1 LQNLLES
8 GNFPVEIVNIAS
20 AKEKGPG
27 RPPFWEMIFWWTRK
41 PLASARAVILA
52 SLLSSDFDV
61 ERFIRI
67 IFPSYMGRGRFSKTP
82 HFLNPNLKL
91 LNKEYIEKIKR
102 TRLLDPFA
110 GFGSIPLEAVRLGVG
125 EVVASELLPTAVVF
139 LRAVLEYPKTAVEK
153 KIERQLLND
162 VERWGRWVLEELKK
176 DPDVK
181 ELYDPDVAVYIG
193 TWEIKC
199 PYCGRYTPLIGNWW
213 LARVKG
219 KRGFKSLAWMIPV
232 KTEKGVEIKIEK
244 ITDRSVLLTAKTIR
258 RGRRTIG
265 IETGD
270 KKIIVGDPALNGE
283 PNIDAQANKAVC
295 LYCHANIKGT
305 KEKWHV
311 KEVLREWN
319 ERLKKY
325 LNGEISLEE
334 LRQSSARPRL
344 LVKVRIVNKDLEFE
358 PAKPEDDEK
367 LWKALEKLKTLWGD
381 PDIPTE
387 PMTPYG
393 GPTLG
398 DPPLIFK
405 NFYRLFNPRQLLTL
419 VKLVKLIREAG
430 KKIEEEK
437 LREGWSREEAFKYAE
452 AVATYLAIALARFID
467 HNNLVTLLHPSN
479 PMGIEI
485 AHALSMR
492 GIAMQWN
499 WGDTNPFIVTRGM
512 LRTNSFT
519 KCLEKEVEALT
530 YLFSAVFGSP
540 SKVKVLLD
548 DATSLEKLGE
558 EKFDLIITDPPYRDD
573 VPYAELSDFYYVW
586 LKRVLSDNDGVSL
599 RPRFHVDLFFPG
611 GVEVSTQW
619 EWFASREVSLS
630 EGRCEYFKMGA
641 GEECER
647 VYERLLKS
655 SFNSMVERLN
665 EDGVLITYFAQ
676 SSPEAWSSLLEAG
689 LGNGLYPVVAF
700 PVITESEESVI
711 SRGKSAISASI
722 VIAWRKIKQ
731 AEPLD
736 ISVKYDELVEK
747 AVKVLR
753 DVEKALAKAGGDV
766 VSELYGVTI
775 YVMSYARILSLLA
788 SGGRPVKAGR
798 PLDSR
803 EIARL
808 ASEILARAYVKEAGA
823 SLSHEDSIFYLVVKK
838 VFPRGEEGRRLASS
852 SDLILL
858 SYGVGVKKERALED
872 LERRG
877 VLKAYGREEETEV
890 ASRKTY
896 MLIEPAKSGDE
907 TELSQILKMHNVY
920 PENPATFRSPVHV
933 LHALMLYALKPKDVF
948 TKYYERIYLANPSLV
963 SEAVELAKAL
973 TTLEGDPEAEL
984 ASRVIEYLG
993 GSFKNKRG
1001 VSLYDFTK
1009 H

>member
-1 LQNLLES
+1 
-8 GNFPVEIVNIAS
+8 V
-20 AKEKGPG
+20 
-27 RPPFWEMIFWWTRK
+27 FWWTRK

-67 IFPSYMGRGRFSKTP
+67 IFPSYKGRGRFSKTP

-110 GFGSIPLEAVRLGVG
+110 GFGSIPLEAIRLGVG

-219 KRGFKSLAWMIPV
+219 KRGFKSLAWMTPV
-232 KTEKGVEIKIEK
+232 KTERGVEIKIEK
-244 ITDRSVLLTAKTIR
+244 ITDRSVLQTAKTIR

-265 IETGD
+265 IEIGD
-270 KKIIVGDPALNGE
+270 KKIIIGDPALNGE

-311 KEVLREWN
+311 KEGLREWN
-319 ERLKKY
+319 ERLERY

-334 LRQSSARPRL
+334 LRQSPARPRL
-344 LVKVRIVNKDLEFE
+344 LVKVRIVNKELEFE

-367 LWKALEKLKTLWGD
+367 LWKAFEKVKTLWGD
-381 PDIPTE
+381 PDIPAE
-387 PMTPYG
+387 SVPIYENRSIWVIVYG
-393 GPTLG
+393 F
-398 DPPLIFK
+398 DK
-405 NFYRLFNPRQLLTL
+405 WYKLFNPRQLITL

-437 LREGWSREEAFKYAE
+437 QKEGWSKEEAFKYAE
-452 AVATYLAIALARFID
+452 AVTTYLGICL
-467 HNNLVTLLHPSN
+467 SN
-479 PMGIEI
+479 S
-485 AHALSMR
+485 ADFNSLSTYWEVVWGTNKRSVAFR
-492 GIAMQWN
+492 GIAMTWN
-499 WGDTNPFIVTRGM
+499 WIDLNVIK
-512 LRTNSFT
+512 RTPGSWVRSVETILNGLKYIITAISNSISQT
-519 KCLEKEVEALT
+519 
-530 YLFSAVFGSP
+530 
-540 SKVKVLLD
+540 KVLLD
-548 DATSLEKLGE
+548 DTTSLSKLAN

-586 LKRVLSDNDGVSL
+586 LKRALSDNDGVTL
-599 RPRFHVDLFFPG
+599 KPRFHVDLFFPG
-611 GVEVSTQW
+611 GVEISTQW

-641 GEECER
+641 GEDCER

-689 LGNGLYPVVAF
+689 LSNGLFPVVAF

-736 ISVKYDELVEK
+736 ISVKYDELIEK
-747 AVKVLR
+747 AVKALR
-753 DVEKALAKAGGDV
+753 DVEKALARAGGDV

-775 YVMSYARILSLLA
+775 YVMTYARILSLLA

-896 MLIEPAKSGDE
+896 MLIEPAKSDDE
-907 TELSQILKMHNVY
+907 TELSQILKMHNIY
-920 PENPATFRSPVHV
+920 PENPATFKSPVHV

>member
-1 LQNLLES
+1 
-8 GNFPVEIVNIAS
+8 
-20 AKEKGPG
+20 
-27 RPPFWEMIFWWTRK
+27 
-41 PLASARAVILA
+41 
-52 SLLSSDFDV
+52 
-61 ERFIRI
+61 
-67 IFPSYMGRGRFSKTP
+67 
-82 HFLNPNLKL
+82 
-91 LNKEYIEKIKR
+91 
-102 TRLLDPFA
+102 
-110 GFGSIPLEAVRLGVG
+110 
-125 EVVASELLPTAVVF
+125 
-139 LRAVLEYPKTAVEK
+139 
-153 KIERQLLND
+153 
-162 VERWGRWVLEELKK
+162 
-176 DPDVK
+176 
-181 ELYDPDVAVYIG
+181 
-193 TWEIKC
+193 
-199 PYCGRYTPLIGNWW
+199 
-213 LARVKG
+213 
-219 KRGFKSLAWMIPV
+219 
-232 KTEKGVEIKIEK
+232 
-244 ITDRSVLLTAKTIR
+244 
-258 RGRRTIG
+258 
-265 IETGD
+265 
-270 KKIIVGDPALNGE
+270 KIIVGDPALNGE
-283 PNIDAQANKAVC
+283 PNIDAQANKAIC
-295 LYCHANIKGT
+295 LFCHANIKGT

-311 KEVLREWN
+311 KESLQEWN
-319 ERLKKY
+319 KRLERY

-334 LRQSSARPRL
+334 LRQSPARPRL
-344 LVKVRIVNKDLEFE
+344 LVKVRIVSKELEFE

-387 PMTPYG
+387 LFAPYQMG
-393 GPTLG
+393 SAGAFRITLWG
-398 DPPLIFK
+398 FDK
-405 NFYRLFNPRQLLTL
+405 FYKLFNSRQLLTL

-437 LREGWSREEAFKYAE
+437 QKEGWSKEEAFKYAE
-452 AVATYLAIALARFID
+452 AVTTYLAIALARLINFNSIV
-467 HNNLVTLLHPSN
+467 NTWYSGSLLTNKVQSS
-479 PMGIEI
+479 
-485 AHALSMR
+485 LSFR
-492 GIAMQWN
+492 GVAITWN
-499 WGDTNPFIVTRGM
+499 WCDTNVLYEERNQYSIKGNVNSMIRG
-512 LRTNSFT
+512 L
-519 KCLEKEVEALT
+519 L
-530 YLFSAVFGSP
+530 YLVSAVFGSP
-540 SKVKVLLD
+540 SKIKVLLD
-548 DATSLEKLGE
+548 DATSLGKISGE
-558 EKFDLIITDPPYRDD
+558 RFDLIVTDPPYRDD

-586 LKRVLSDNDGVSL
+586 LKRALSDNDGVSL

-689 LGNGLYPVVAF
+689 LSNGLYPVVAF

-736 ISVKYDELVEK
+736 ISVRYDELIDK
-747 AVKVLR
+747 AVEALR

-775 YVMSYARILSLLA
+775 YVMTYARILSLLA

-877 VLKAYGREEETEV
+877 VLKAYGREEEAEV

-907 TELSQILKMHNVY
+907 TELSQILRMHNVY

-1001 VSLYDFTK
+1001 VSLDDFTK

>member
-8 GNFPVEIVNIAS
+8 GNFPIEIVNIAS

-61 ERFIRI
+61 ERFIRT
-67 IFPSYMGRGRFSKTP
+67 IFPSYKGRGRFSKTP

-91 LNKEYIEKIKR
+91 LNREYIEKIKR

-110 GFGSIPLEAVRLGVG
+110 GFGSIPLEAIRLGVG

-213 LARVKG
+213 LARVKE
-219 KRGFKSLAWMIPV
+219 KRGFKSLAWMTPV

-244 ITDRSVLLTAKTIR
+244 ITDRSVLQTAKTIR

-265 IETGD
+265 IEIGD

-319 ERLKKY
+319 ERLEKY

-334 LRQSSARPRL
+334 LRQSPARPRL
-344 LVKVRIVNKDLEFE
+344 LVKVGIVSKELEFE

-387 PMTPYG
+387 LFAPYQMG
-393 GPTLG
+393 SAGAFRITLWG
-398 DPPLIFK
+398 FDK
-405 NFYRLFNPRQLLTL
+405 FYKLFNSRQLLTL

-437 LREGWSREEAFKYAE
+437 QKEGWSREEAFKYAE
-452 AVATYLAIALARFID
+452 ATTTYLAIALARLINFNSIV
-467 HNNLVTLLHPSN
+467 NTWYSGSLLTNKVQSS
-479 PMGIEI
+479 
-485 AHALSMR
+485 LSFR
-492 GIAMQWN
+492 GVAITWN
-499 WGDTNPFIVTRGM
+499 WCDTNVLYEERNQYSIKGNVNSMIRG
-512 LRTNSFT
+512 L
-519 KCLEKEVEALT
+519 L
-530 YLFSAVFGSP
+530 YLVSAVFGSP

-548 DATSLEKLGE
+548 DATSLGKISGE
-558 EKFDLIITDPPYRDD
+558 RFDLIVTDPPYRDD

-586 LKRVLSDNDGVSL
+586 LKRALSDNDGVSL
-599 RPRFHVDLFFPG
+599 RPRFHADLFFPG
-611 GVEVSTQW
+611 GVEISTQW

-641 GEECER
+641 GEDCER
-647 VYERLLKS
+647 VYEKLLKS

-689 LGNGLYPVVAF
+689 LSNGLYPVVAF

-747 AVKVLR
+747 AVKALR
-753 DVEKALAKAGGDV
+753 DVEKALAEAGGDV

-775 YVMSYARILSLLA
+775 YVMTYARILSLLA

-798 PLDSR
+798 PLDSK

-907 TELSQILKMHNVY
+907 TELSQILRMHNVY

>member
-8 GNFPVEIVNIAS
+8 GNFPIEIVNIAS

-67 IFPSYMGRGRFSKTP
+67 IFPSYKGRGRFSKTP

-110 GFGSIPLEAVRLGVG
+110 GFGSIPLEAIRLGVG

-219 KRGFKSLAWMIPV
+219 KRGFKSLAWMTPV

-244 ITDRSVLLTAKTIR
+244 ITDRSVLQTAKTIR

-265 IETGD
+265 IEIGD
-270 KKIIVGDPALNGE
+270 KKIIIGDPALNGE

-311 KEVLREWN
+311 KESLQEWN
-319 ERLKKY
+319 KRLERY

-334 LRQSSARPRL
+334 LRQSPARPRL
-344 LVKVRIVNKDLEFE
+344 LVKVRIVNKELEFE

-367 LWKALEKLKTLWGD
+367 LWKAFEKVKTLWGD
-381 PDIPTE
+381 PDIPAE
-387 PMTPYG
+387 SVPIYENRSIWVIVYG
-393 GPTLG
+393 F
-398 DPPLIFK
+398 DK
-405 NFYRLFNPRQLLTL
+405 WYKLFNPRQLLTL

-437 LREGWSREEAFKYAE
+437 QKEGWSKEEAFKYAE
-452 AVATYLAIALARFID
+452 AVTTYLGICL
-467 HNNLVTLLHPSN
+467 SN
-479 PMGIEI
+479 S
-485 AHALSMR
+485 ADFNSLSTYWEVVWGTNKRSVAFR
-492 GIAMQWN
+492 GIAMTWN
-499 WGDTNPFIVTRGM
+499 WIDLNVIK
-512 LRTNSFT
+512 RTPGSWVRSVETILNGLKYIITAISNSISQT
-519 KCLEKEVEALT
+519 
-530 YLFSAVFGSP
+530 
-540 SKVKVLLD
+540 KVLLD
-548 DATSLEKLGE
+548 DTTSLSKLAN

-586 LKRVLSDNDGVSL
+586 LKRALSDNDGVTL
-599 RPRFHVDLFFPG
+599 KPRFHVDLFFPG
-611 GVEVSTQW
+611 GVEISTQW

-641 GEECER
+641 GEDCER

-689 LGNGLYPVVAF
+689 LSNGLFPVVAF

-736 ISVKYDELVEK
+736 ISVKYDELIEK
-747 AVKVLR
+747 AVKALR
-753 DVEKALAKAGGDV
+753 DVEKALARAGGDV

-775 YVMSYARILSLLA
+775 YVMTYARILSLLA

-896 MLIEPAKSGDE
+896 MLIEPAKSDDE
-907 TELSQILKMHNVY
+907 TELSQILKMHNIY
-920 PENPATFRSPVHV
+920 PENPATFKSPVHV

>member
-8 GNFPVEIVNIAS
+8 GNFPIEIVNIAS

-67 IFPSYMGRGRFSKTP
+67 IFPSYKGRGRFSKTP

-91 LNKEYIEKIKR
+91 LNREYIEKIKR

-213 LARVKG
+213 LARAKE
-219 KRGFKSLAWMIPV
+219 KRGFKSLAWMTPV

-244 ITDRSVLLTAKTIR
+244 ITDRSVLQTAKTIR

-265 IETGD
+265 IEIGD

-311 KEVLREWN
+311 KEALQEWN
-319 ERLKKY
+319 KRLERY

-358 PAKPEDDEK
+358 PTKPEDDEK

-452 AVATYLAIALARFID
+452 AVTTYLAIALLKYVNYNSIVTSTEPTQKFIRE
-467 HNNLVTLLHPSN
+467 TL
-479 PMGIEI
+479 
-485 AHALSMR
+485 AFR
-492 GIAMQWN
+492 GIAMTWN
-499 WGDTNPFIVTRGM
+499 WMEEKPYVDIIG
-512 LRTNSFT
+512 SFT
-519 KCLEKEVEALT
+519 RSLNSMIESLL
-530 YLFSAVFGSP
+530 YLVNAFSGGS
-540 SKVKVLLD
+540 SSVRVLLD

-558 EKFDLIITDPPYRDD
+558 KKFDLIVTDPPYRDD

-586 LKRVLSDNDGVSL
+586 LKRALSDNDGVSL
-599 RPRFHVDLFFPG
+599 RPRFHADLFFPG

-641 GEECER
+641 GEDCER

-689 LGNGLYPVVAF
+689 LSSGLYPVVAF
-700 PVITESEESVI
+700 PVITESE
-711 SRGKSAISASI
+711 
-722 VIAWRKIKQ
+722 
-731 AEPLD
+731 
-736 ISVKYDELVEK
+736 
-747 AVKVLR
+747 
-753 DVEKALAKAGGDV
+753 
-766 VSELYGVTI
+766 
-775 YVMSYARILSLLA
+775 
-788 SGGRPVKAGR
+788 
-798 PLDSR
+798 
-803 EIARL
+803 
-808 ASEILARAYVKEAGA
+808 
-823 SLSHEDSIFYLVVKK
+823 
-838 VFPRGEEGRRLASS
+838 
-852 SDLILL
+852 
-858 SYGVGVKKERALED
+858 
-872 LERRG
+872 
-877 VLKAYGREEETEV
+877 
-890 ASRKTY
+890 
-896 MLIEPAKSGDE
+896 
-907 TELSQILKMHNVY
+907 
-920 PENPATFRSPVHV
+920 
-933 LHALMLYALKPKDVF
+933 
-948 TKYYERIYLANPSLV
+948 
-963 SEAVELAKAL
+963 
-973 TTLEGDPEAEL
+973 
-984 ASRVIEYLG
+984 
-993 GSFKNKRG
+993 
-1001 VSLYDFTK
+1001 
-1009 H
+1009 